1 MRDIV
6 SRFRDVLGRRHNMR
20 AHFWQSAANYLSQ
33 VVGLLMSL
41 VLARLLSPEQFGQ
54 FAYVTALFAILLVLI
69 PGASGMGQILIS
81 GGGRDETLFY
91 KIRYL
96 IYRFLAVESALGGML
111 ALYFFISG
119 RAVEGWLAVGLVTAH
134 IITRP
139 AGVYRCD
146 FEAKGQFKP
155 IFNFTFW
162 SVLASGMVSIG
173 LAAAG
178 AGVYSLLAGVLIGAI
193 ISRRIFMGADP
204 RRGVAHSLS
213 FREALLF
220 FKTSIWTWLVGFA
233 GTLQSRADRVVVG
246 GALSE
251 RDLGYYSR
259 GINFSPL
266 SYLLLQSFMGNAA
279 TSSYARATDDVHR
292 LWILA
297 KTCGLVFTGAILNFG
312 LWFYFSDPLVPL
324 LFGPQWTGAIP
335 VFTALAGLA
344 FCFALRDIPTTFL
357 LGRKHFRLMAGLNLV
372 SVSLFLAGVLIY
384 RDSLTIVSTAYI
396 LQASMGFP
404 GLFTLFAIAIYFGFK
419 RFRHESPS

>member
-1 MRDIV
+1 MRGILL
-6 SRFRDVLGRRHNMR
+6 RLRGMLGRRHNVR

-33 VVGLLMSL
+33 IVGLAMSL
-41 VLARLLSPEQFGQ
+41 VLARLLTPEQFGQ
-54 FAYVTALFAILLVLI
+54 FAFVAALFAILLVLI

-81 GGGRDETLFY
+81 SGARDPALFY

-96 IYRFLAVESALGGML
+96 IYRFLIVESALGGML
-111 ALYFFISG
+111 ALYLFISG
-119 RAVEGWLAVGLVTAH
+119 RPVEGWLAIGLVGAH

-146 FEAKGQFKP
+146 LETKGEFKP
-155 IFNFTFW
+155 IFTFTFW
-162 SVLASGMVSIG
+162 SVLASGIASIL

-193 ISRRIFMGADP
+193 LSRRVFMAGDS
-204 RRGVAHSLS
+204 RRKIRHPLSKGEALS
-213 FREALLF
+213 FLR
-220 FKTSIWTWLVGFA
+220 TSIWTWIVGFA
-233 GTLQSRADRVVVG
+233 STVQSRADRVVVG

-279 TSSYARATDDVHR
+279 TSSYARAIDDAHR
-292 LWILA
+292 LRILA
-297 KTCGLVFTGAILNFG
+297 KTCALVFTGAILNFV
-312 LWFYFSDPLVPL
+312 LWFYFSDPLVPM

-335 VFTALAGLA
+335 VFTAFAGLA

-357 LGRKHFRLMAGLNLV
+357 LGQKKFRLMAGLNLI
-372 SVSLFLAGVLIY
+372 STGMFLVGIFINHE
-384 RDSLTIVSTAYI
+384 SLTIVTTAYI
-396 LQASMGFP
+396 LQVSMAVP
-404 GLFTLFAIAIYFGFK
+404 GLIALIAIGIQFVFK
-419 RFRHESPS
+419 RFKYER

>member
-1 MRDIV
+1 MRDILP
-6 SRFRDVLGRRHNMR
+6 RLRCVLGRRHNVR

-33 VVGLLMSL
+33 FVGLVMSL
-41 VLARLLSPEQFGQ
+41 ALARLLTPEQFGQ
-54 FAYVTALFAILLVLI
+54 FAFVTALFAILLVLI
-69 PGASGMGQILIS
+69 PGASGMGQILLS
-81 GGGRDETLFY
+81 GGGKESALFY

-96 IYRFLAVESALGGML
+96 IYRFLIVESTLGGML
-111 ALYFFISG
+111 ALYFFVSG
-119 RAVEGWLAVGLVTAH
+119 QPVEGWLVIGLVAAH

-146 FEAKGQFKP
+146 LEAKGNFKP
-155 IFNFTFW
+155 IFTFTFW
-162 SVLASGMVSIG
+162 SVLLSGVVSIG

-193 ISRRIFMGADP
+193 ASRKVFMSGDP
-204 RRGVAHSLS
+204 RRGTRYSLS
-213 FREALLF
+213 RPEAFSFFR
-220 FKTSIWTWLVGFA
+220 TSIWTWIVGFA
-233 GTLQSRADRVVVG
+233 GTVQSRADRVVVG

-279 TSSYARATDDVHR
+279 TSSYARATDDAHR
-292 LWILA
+292 LRLLA
-297 KTCGLVFTGAILNFG
+297 KTCALVFTGAILNFG

-335 VFTALAGLA
+335 VFTAFAGLA

-357 LGRKHFRLMAGLNLV
+357 LGQKKFRLMAGLNLV
-372 SVSLFLAGVLIY
+372 STGLFLAGILFY
-384 RDSLTIVSTAYI
+384 REGLTIVSTAYI
-396 LQASMGFP
+396 LQTSMAVP
-404 GLFTLFAIAIYFGFK
+404 GVVALVAIAANFGF
-419 RFRHESPS
+419 RHYRHEA